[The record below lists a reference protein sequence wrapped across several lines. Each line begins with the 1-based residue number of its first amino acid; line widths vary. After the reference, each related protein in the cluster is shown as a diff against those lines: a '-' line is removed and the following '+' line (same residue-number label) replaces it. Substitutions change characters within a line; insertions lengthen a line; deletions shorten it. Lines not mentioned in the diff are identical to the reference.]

1 MLVLL
6 VVIWEPRMLCSYKP
20 SDDISR
26 ISFVH
31 DEKKEW
37 LPVRVTKAT
46 SYQCV
51 TCKKIEYFESEDGQM
66 FSIHRGRFLFQRLL
80 LNRLVHAWLTI
91 NFSISQ

>member
-37 LPVRVTKAT
+37 LPVRVTNKGNELSVCDT
-46 SYQCV
+46 
-51 TCKKIEYFESEDGQM
+51 
-66 FSIHRGRFLFQRLL
+66 
-80 LNRLVHAWLTI
+80 
-91 NFSISQ
+91 